1 MKNDDASYQGM
12 LIINIINR
20 DMKFS
25 RILEIAEDDIS
36 TVGVSPVLDPVMV
49 PVRDP
54 VIVPVREPVIV
65 PVRETVDPVFDP
77 VIVPPSAIVAS
88 ENIRTV
94 AVNSF

>member
-1 MKNDDASYQGM
+1 
-12 LIINIINR
+12 
-20 DMKFS
+20 MKFS
-25 RILEIAEDDIS
+25 RILEIAEGDIS

-65 PVRETVDPVFDP
+65 PVREILDPVFEP

-88 ENIRTV
+88 ENIRIV
-94 AVNSF
+94 AVSSF